1 MTKNVRVRTITAFEK
16 NSCELVEVSHDFFYG
31 HDLMNYRVLYL
42 DEEGEY
48 QAGKQG
54 LALRVEKY
62 PDLLRAV
69 LAMGQHLKQVEL
81 LSIADCNAV
90 QQLLG
95 QYSGSGG
102 TLPNEPSTDPPARPP
117 KRRPQRNL
125 IGA

>member
-1 MTKNVRVRTITAFEK
+1 MTKNFRVRTITTFAK
-16 NSCELVEVSHDFFYG
+16 NSCELVEVSHDLFYG
-31 HDLMNYRVLYL
+31 HDLMNYHVWYR
-42 DEEGEY
+42 DKEGEY

-54 LALRVEKY
+54 LALRVEQY

-69 LAMGQHLKQVEL
+69 LAMGEYLKQVEL

-102 TLPNEPSTDPPARPP
+102 TPPNEPSADPPARPP

>member
-1 MTKNVRVRTITAFEK
+1 MTKNVRVRTITTFEK
-16 NSCELVEVSHDFFYG
+16 NSCELVEVSHDLFYG
-31 HDLMNYRVLYL
+31 HDLMNYHVWYR

-48 QAGKQG
+48 QPGKQG

-69 LAMGQHLKQVEL
+69 LAMGEHLKQVEL

-90 QQLLG
+90 QGLLG
-95 QYSGSGG
+95 QYSGCWGAP
-102 TLPNEPSTDPPARPP
+102 PNEPPPDPPARPP
-117 KRRPQRNL
+117 KRRPQRTV